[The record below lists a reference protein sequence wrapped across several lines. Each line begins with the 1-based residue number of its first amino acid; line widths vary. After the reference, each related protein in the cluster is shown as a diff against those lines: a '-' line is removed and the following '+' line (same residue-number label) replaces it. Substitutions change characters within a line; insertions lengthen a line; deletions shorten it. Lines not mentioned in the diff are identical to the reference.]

1 MIILYASSLFLSYF
15 ITNKLVP
22 LTIYLGKKYS
32 IIDKPN
38 IRKKHKGSLVRIGGL
53 AITTSFFITLIIGW
67 IGLKSLG
74 IEINENINIIFMM
87 FYFFSFFLLGFAD
100 DIYQLSPW
108 LRLSFQIIIASI
120 AFNQGIFLENLNLN
134 INGFYAFD
142 IQIHPIISY
151 LITVFWLV
159 GVPNAINWMDGLDGL
174 ASGISVI
181 SCLSFLVIGFQLD
194 FTIFSLITIC
204 LIGTLIGFLRYNYFP
219 AKVLMGDCGSNLC
232 GCILSYLGILPL
244 SSSYYSV
251 QNAPNLFMFYYPI
264 LILGI
269 PILDML
275 IVISSR
281 ISKQNSPFLPD
292 RNHLHHR
299 LLNKGFSDKNT
310 LNIILLIHFII
321 CSICFIN
328 SIYSNFSI

>member
-120 AFNQGIFLENLNLN
+120 
-134 INGFYAFD
+134 
-142 IQIHPIISY
+142 
-151 LITVFWLV
+151 
-159 GVPNAINWMDGLDGL
+159 
-174 ASGISVI
+174 
-181 SCLSFLVIGFQLD
+181 
-194 FTIFSLITIC
+194 
-204 LIGTLIGFLRYNYFP
+204 
-219 AKVLMGDCGSNLC
+219 
-232 GCILSYLGILPL
+232 GC
-244 SSSYYSV
+244 
-251 QNAPNLFMFYYPI
+251 
-264 LILGI
+264 
-269 PILDML
+269 
-275 IVISSR
+275 
-281 ISKQNSPFLPD
+281 
-292 RNHLHHR
+292 
-299 LLNKGFSDKNT
+299 
-310 LNIILLIHFII
+310 
-321 CSICFIN
+321 
-328 SIYSNFSI
+328 